1 MKKLPWKGLHHV
13 AIFTRDMEKSLRFYS
28 EVLGFRVTERFYD
41 EGEKAEIAFLDVG
54 NTLLEIIAPSS
65 GEGWSHSPSFHIA
78 LQVEDV
84 DRTFAELQ
92 AKGVP
97 VILPL
102 TETHGFRYA
111 YFTGPMQEILE
122 IVEPPGKS

>member
-1 MKKLPWKGLHHV
+1 MEKLPWKGLHHV
-13 AIFTRDMEKSLRFYS
+13 AIFTRDMEKSLRFYR
-28 EVLGFRVTERFYD
+28 EVLGFKVTERFYD
-41 EGEKAEIAFLDVG
+41 EGEKAEIAFLDLG

-65 GEGWSHSPSFHIA
+65 GEGWSHSSSFHIA
-78 LQVEDV
+78 LQVEDA

-97 VILPL
+97 VVLPL

-111 YFTGPMQEILE
+111 YFAGPMQETLE
-122 IVEPPGKS
+122 IVEPLRKS